1 MRGQINNSLNRN
13 MSKESINFSSL
24 KKLLVLCK
32 PFVFMIIFSIILA
45 IVHTITQII
54 APDYISNI
62 VDIIQKGLS
71 TSIDLN
77 ELLKVSLTII
87 VIYVIGSVAGYI
99 QQFLMATVTQKTS
112 KNLRTSINLKIN
124 KLPLSYFDKISTGD
138 LISIV
143 SNDIDTIAQALSQSI
158 ANLISNIVLLFGV
171 LFMMFKTNWI
181 LAITTILTSIVGFF
195 LMFFIMSKSQKHFFR
210 KQVDLGDL
218 NGQIEEIYSN
228 QSIVKAYNGQNKAEM
243 KFLKTNNKLYE
254 DDWKSQFLSGIM
266 QPIMSFSGNLAYVMV
281 FIVGV
286 SLSLQANSMV
296 SLGVISGFI
305 IYANLFSQPL
315 TSIAQS
321 MTSLQQASAAST
333 RLFNLLEEK
342 ELTNEENNNQFVENI
357 KGNVDFEHVNFAY
370 EEGKPIIKDFSAS
383 LKAGQKVA
391 IVGPTGAGKTTMVN
405 LLMKFYD
412 VSNGDIKI
420 DGVSIK
426 NMKRETIHDMFDMI
440 LQDTWLFNGTVR
452 ENLVYNKNDV
462 DDRKLDEVIRA
473 VGLES
478 FIKNLPH
485 GYDTYLDNATSISE
499 GQKQQLTIAR
509 AMIKDS
515 PLLILDEATS
525 NVDTR
530 TELIIQKA
538 MDELTK
544 NRTSFVIA
552 HRLSTIKNA
561 DVILVM
567 KNGDIIEQG
576 NHEQLLKA
584 NGFYAELYNS
594 QFEKEN

>member
-181 LAITTILTSIVGFF
+181 LATTTILTSIVGFF

-243 KFLKTNNKLYE
+243 KFLKINNKLYE

>member
-370 EEGKPIIKDFSAS
+370 EEEKPIIKDFSVS

>member
-370 EEGKPIIKDFSAS
+370 EEEKPIIKDFSVS

-462 DDRKLDEVIRA
+462 DDRKLDEVIRT